1 METLLKITT
10 IPIEYELKIHRA
22 RLEYSS
28 SKSELIANR
37 IKGGLTIKKIARS
50 NYNWIRTMH
59 VIQSALLLWKA
70 FARPLPRASPQPWSY
85 CYICKGRCHVVRPKD
100 YKSPGSDIQPACVAA
115 YGRIRITFS
124 SHYRP

>member
-37 IKGGLTIKKIARS
+37 IKGGLTIKK
-50 NYNWIRTMH
+50 
-59 VIQSALLLWKA
+59 
-70 FARPLPRASPQPWSY
+70 SPDQITTGY
-85 CYICKGRCHVVRPKD
+85 VRC
-100 YKSPGSDIQPACVAA
+100 
-115 YGRIRITFS
+115 T
-124 SHYRP
+124 